1 MYKMPARKA
10 LILAWAGL
18 FFLTSCAT
26 QQEAIKRQVKGQE
39 IKCNPPGEEA
49 KRVFAVSGSFKSV
62 LSIVKGSVSA
72 ETKWQRI
79 RQVSPKAADFDI
91 IVWRICEA
99 YANQLITKE
108 QYAQMVAGVAGV
120 ASGTFDPAQ
129 AAKKFVLSGDVF
141 EKGNTSKRIEGATVE
156 LNLAPLRYTTTDA
169 NGTFR
174 FTIRGM
180 DEGKAP
186 TLRVTKEGEY
196 EPYTKSQVA
205 LAESTGAL
213 RIGLEPKRDWF
224 PLKGRIRDS
233 ESDKWLNGAQVLLE
247 TTPVVSE
254 RSQSE
259 GRFLLKPL
267 KSNINKE
274 VKLRIKM
281 RGYREFVRT
290 ERLTATMEPFEIRLQ
305 RAFMVI
311 RARIVDSK
319 GKEIEGAIVTLNTDK
334 RTPRKRSKSDGGVLF
349 DRVPALLEGK
359 FVGVRVEKEGY
370 ETLNED
376 FPLEKGK
383 KRELVLKP
391 LSGMGEYRKGLA
403 AFRDGSYAGAV
414 QLFARAAQINPNLS
428 QAHFD
433 LGRAQAK
440 LSNWGAAAVSFKKAG
455 DLDGQRFDYQLEL
468 AKALVKLNRFDEAM
482 PRFGRAAKLQPNN
495 PDIYFEWARALAS
508 NKQSEEAVAKYRQ
521 SIALNPNRYEAYE
534 EASGILYKLGT
545 QRDDSALVEESLA
558 LGKKG
563 KALKA
568 GKPLPKE

>member
-1 MYKMPARKA
+1 M
-10 LILAWAGL
+10 
-18 FFLTSCAT
+18 
-26 QQEAIKRQVKGQE
+26 
-39 IKCNPPGEEA
+39 
-49 KRVFAVSGSFKSV
+49 
-62 LSIVKGSVSA
+62 
-72 ETKWQRI
+72 
-79 RQVSPKAADFDI
+79 
-91 IVWRICEA
+91 
-99 YANQLITKE
+99 
-108 QYAQMVAGVAGV
+108 
-120 ASGTFDPAQ
+120 
-129 AAKKFVLSGDVF
+129 
-141 EKGNTSKRIEGATVE
+141 
-156 LNLAPLRYTTTDA
+156 
-169 NGTFR
+169 
-174 FTIRGM
+174 
-180 DEGKAP
+180 
-186 TLRVTKEGEY
+186 
-196 EPYTKSQVA
+196 
-205 LAESTGAL
+205 
-213 RIGLEPKRDWF
+213 
-224 PLKGRIRDS
+224 KGRIRDS
-233 ESDKWLNGAQVLLE
+233 ESDKWLKGAHVLLE
-247 TTPVVSE
+247 TTPVLSE

-274 VKLRIKM
+274 VKLRVKM

-290 ERLTATMEPFEIRLQ
+290 ERLTATMDPFEILLQ

-311 RARIVDSK
+311 RARIVDPK
-319 GKEIEGAIVTLNTDK
+319 GNEIEGAIVTLNTDK
-334 RTPRKRSKSDGGVLF
+334 RTPRRRSKSDGGVLF

-370 ETLNED
+370 ETLNEN

-403 AFRDGSYAGAV
+403 AFRDGNHAGAV

-482 PRFGRAAKLQPNN
+482 PRFGQAAKLQPNN

-508 NKQSEEAVAKYRQ
+508 NKQSEEAVAKYKQ
-521 SIALNPNRYEAYE
+521 SIALNPDRYEAYE

-568 GKPLPKE
+568 GKSLPKE